1 MLIIYKT
8 TNNLHPEP
16 RHQLFRNEPPIFDDL
31 KAYLTNWF
39 YFLLKMI
46 NILAL
51 AAPQLRKSGNIPK
64 VVYKS
69 LYLLR
74 HNCRLPALTCSA
86 SG

>member
-1 MLIIYKT
+1 MFIIYKLQIT
-8 TNNLHPEP
+8 LHPQP
-16 RHQLFRNEPPIFDDL
+16 RHQLFRNEQPIFDDL
-31 KAYLTNWF
+31 KAQLTNRF

-46 NILAL
+46 NFLAL
-51 AAPQLRKSGNIPK
+51 AAPQLRKSGHIPK
-64 VVYKS
+64 VIYKS